1 MVNHSA
7 AGEHTADTPPEAPA
21 EGSTQRG
28 WAALAFRLA
37 APAGFLLAALVLP
50 SFMLETTRP
59 LRGVGLGPAAWPQVM
74 LALIAVCAVLWLVQ
88 ELLAWRRGRA
98 ALAASEAAS
107 AGEAYSYAKA
117 GVGLVMIL
125 AYGLLLPVIG
135 FPVATTAFIALWC
148 ILGGVRH
155 PLAVVPLSLV
165 GTVVL
170 LWVFM
175 GLALMPL
182 SRGQGLFDR
191 ISIAILQ
198 LLGIY

>member
-1 MVNHSA
+1 VPAAGGHSA
-7 AGEHTADTPPEAPA
+7 A
-21 EGSTQRG
+21 
-28 WAALAFRLA
+28 ALALRLA
-37 APAGFLLAALVLP
+37 APAGFLVAALVLP
-50 SFMLETTRP
+50 AFMLETTRP

-98 ALAASEAAS
+98 AAAAEPATAA
-107 AGEAYSYAKA
+107 EVYSYPKA
-117 GVGLVMIL
+117 LIGLVMIL
-125 AYGLLLPVIG
+125 TYGWLLPVAG
-135 FPVATTAFIALWC
+135 FPITTAVFIALWC
-148 ILGGVRH
+148 LLGGVRQ
-155 PLAVVPLSLV
+155 PLAVVALSLV
-165 GTVVL
+165 GTAAL

-182 SRGQGLFDR
+182 SRGLGVFDR

>member
-1 MVNHSA
+1 MTRSA
-7 AGEHTADTPPEAPA
+7 TGEGNGAAPPEAGA
-21 EGSTQRG
+21 WQGG
-28 WAALAFRLA
+28 VALALRLA
-37 APAGFLLAALVLP
+37 APLGFLVAALVLP
-50 SFMLETTRP
+50 AFMLESTRP

-98 ALAASEAAS
+98 APAAAEPAT
-107 AGEAYSYAKA
+107 AGEVYSYPKA
-117 GVGLVMIL
+117 LMGLVMIL
-125 AYGLLLPVIG
+125 AYGWLLPVIG
-135 FPVATTAFIALWC
+135 FPVATALFIALWC
-148 ILGGVRH
+148 LFGGVRH
-155 PLAVVPLSLV
+155 PLAVALLSLL
-165 GTVVL
+165 GTVAL

-182 SRGQGLFDR
+182 SRGQGVFDR